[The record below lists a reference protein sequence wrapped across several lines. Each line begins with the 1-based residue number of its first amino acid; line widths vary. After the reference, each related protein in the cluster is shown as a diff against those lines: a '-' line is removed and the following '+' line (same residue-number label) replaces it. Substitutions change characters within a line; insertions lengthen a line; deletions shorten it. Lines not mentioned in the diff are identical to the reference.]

1 MSESK
6 VVQVIGENTFAWDE
20 AAPLV
25 FSMIGQDKGVTYTD
39 AFDLSDLNCFTHELL
54 LGIKDIVLNRSMKV
68 KRSSLV
74 GEFAK
79 VKRLLKAIEKAQS
92 SLDES
97 QHLMTGSIGKI
108 DQAFMLALRE
118 RLAADL
124 NWIGRHC
131 LQSLR
136 CWFNQFGNVAVFQGL
151 ARADFPIKS
160 KENVEDRLRQNI
172 IKQALSRSVQVAVM
186 IEVDRLMTA
195 GEIPS
200 PVWVMWNLVNCTY
213 LRPESMRT
221 LRCQDLQAPEKA
233 GESYTLWVH
242 PAKRPKGGTQKPNPY
257 ELPAELGQILQTHIL
272 WVIEELGHSFGL
284 HPGLDE
290 ASAEKIKREL
300 AMFPRYSGAPSDDEI
315 SNLGVVKTSG
325 NWERMYLTPIQ
336 TAVDAGCSK
345 VNFTVMRHTIG
356 TQLAASGVA
365 PAIIQ
370 AVLRHAKDTTCKLY
384 VDLAAREMRKV
395 LNEGLK
401 ELETLFPAYGAF
413 TDSAE
418 MRGIKQTAP
427 QKVIRL
433 GAVGGFAGGDEESG
447 QCGGKAACQYAPLSC
462 YGCNLWIAN
471 IDADHQI
478 PLEYVRNRI
487 RQSKELGHIAKL
499 EVERDTLL
507 EKLIQLRIAQ
517 IEQYKARDE
526 PTHKP
531 ECSPDLAR
539 SRP

>member
-1 MSESK
+1 VSESK
-6 VVQVIGENTFAWDE
+6 VVQVIGENTFEWDE

-39 AFDLSDLNCFTHELL
+39 AFDLSDLNCFAHELL
-54 LGIKDIVLNRSMKV
+54 LGIKDIVLNRSMKL

-74 GEFAK
+74 MEFAQ

-97 QHLMTGSIGKI
+97 QHLMAGSIGKI

-118 RLAADL
+118 RLAADPK
-124 NWIGRHC
+124 WVHPSY
-131 LQSLR
+131 LQTLR
-136 CWFNQFGNVAVFQGL
+136 TWFSQFGNGAVFQGL

-160 KENVEDRLRQNI
+160 QENSEDRLRQNI
-172 IKQALSRSVQVAVM
+172 IKQALSRTVQVAVM
-186 IEVDRLMTA
+186 IEVERLMTA

-200 PVWVMWNLVNCTY
+200 PAWVMWNLVNCTY

-242 PAKRPKGGTQKPNPY
+242 PAKRPKGGTQKPDHY
-257 ELPAELGQILQTHIL
+257 KLPAELGQILQTHIL

-315 SNLGVVKTSG
+315 SNSG
-325 NWERMYLTPIQ
+325 AIKDSIAWRHVYLTPIQ
-336 TAVDAGCSK
+336 KAVDAVCSK
-345 VNFTVMRHTIG
+345 VNFNVMRHTIG

-401 ELETLFPAYGAF
+401 DLETLFPAYAAF

-418 MRGIKQTAP
+418 MRRVKQTDP

-447 QCGGKAACQYAPLSC
+447 RCGGKAGCQYAPLSC

-478 PLEYVRNRI
+478 PLEYVRNRM
-487 RQSKELGHIAKL
+487 RQSKELGHIANL

-517 IEQYKARDE
+517 IEQHKARDE

-531 ECSPDLAR
+531 ECSPDLAG